1 MTTLT
6 DIRNFMLSKLTKPT
20 SDSEGD
26 EYYDDDGYCGNRLYK
41 KIKLFWTKF
50 SSDKDFEYLVTARW
64 ASDEL
69 DLSGGRSY
77 LLSFEELID
86 MCFDYMYKTLKWSSS
101 DYDSRIFNSCDFT
114 YEILGRY
121 DNLAVKRDEKLNQ
134 VSKGIE
140 DVLENTSA
148 NDLGVLENTSAEDS
162 DNKRMKIFKHE
173 GPGFYIGSCV
183 IVTAEDINAA
193 EALIRKQLSS
203 MRLADERLEIVE
215 VDASNGIIYSYNG
228 ESC

>member
-86 MCFDYMYKTLKWSSS
+86 MCFDYMYNTLKWSSS

-148 NDLGVLENTSAEDS
+148 NDLGVFENTSAEDS

-228 ESC
+228 EFI

>member
-6 DIRNFMLSKLTKPT
+6 DIRNFMLSQLTY
-20 SDSEGD
+20 DGEGD
-26 EYYDDDGYCGNRLYK
+26 EYYDEDGHCGDGLYEE
-41 KIKLFWTKF
+41 IKSFWANF
-50 SSDKDFEYLVTARW
+50 SSDKDFEYLVTERW

-86 MCFDYMYKTLKWSSS
+86 MCFDYMYSTLKWSRS
-101 DYDSRIFNSCDFT
+101 DYRSKIWNSCDFSDK
-114 YEILGRY
+114 ILGRY
-121 DNLAVKRDEKLNQ
+121 DNLAVKRDEKAKQIL
-134 VSKGIE
+134 KGIE

-183 IVTAEDINAA
+183 IVTAEDITAA
-193 EALIRKQLSS
+193 EILIRKQLSS
-203 MRLADERLEIVE
+203 MHLADERLEIVE
-215 VDASNGIIYSYNG
+215 VDASNGVIYSYNG
-228 ESC
+228 DY